1 VLIQEARDGGVS
13 YGRFFCLEEGG
24 FERFVTA
31 ITNLPSDEEVPDDT
45 TEENTK
51 NEDGTHKTIR
61 LMEWDGRTLQFYRV
75 LWADGVALKQMVAT
89 LSENGH
95 VECETYI
102 TIDVN
107 TPDYDYPAD
116 KGTVWLCFDDTL
128 YRIEPDGFV
137 VQLKREDYLGGGTL
151 MGNAESLI
159 EFLKQMERISE

>member
-1 VLIQEARDGGVS
+1 M
-13 YGRFFCLEEGG
+13 EEGC

-31 ITNLPSDEEVPDDT
+31 ITNLPSDEEVPEDT

-51 NEDGTHKTIR
+51 NEDGTHKIVR
-61 LMEWDGRTLQFYRV
+61 LMEWDGKTLQFCRV
-75 LWADGVALKQMVAT
+75 LWGDSVALCQA
-89 LSENGH
+89 
-95 VECETYI
+95 VEKLTEGGYVERKTDI

-116 KGTVWLCFDDTL
+116 KGTVWLCFDDAL
-128 YRIEPDGFV
+128 YRIEPDGVV
-137 VQLKREDYLGGGTL
+137 VQLKCEDYLGGGTL

>member
-1 VLIQEARDGGVS
+1 
-13 YGRFFCLEEGG
+13 
-24 FERFVTA
+24 
-31 ITNLPSDEEVPDDT
+31 VPDDT

-61 LMEWDGRTLQFYRV
+61 LMEWDGKTLQFCRV
-75 LWADGVALKQMVAT
+75 LWGDGVALCQA
-89 LSENGH
+89 
-95 VECETYI
+95 VEKLTEGGYVERKTDI

-116 KGTVWLCFDDTL
+116 KGTVWLCFDDAL
-128 YRIEPDGFV
+128 YRIEPDGVV